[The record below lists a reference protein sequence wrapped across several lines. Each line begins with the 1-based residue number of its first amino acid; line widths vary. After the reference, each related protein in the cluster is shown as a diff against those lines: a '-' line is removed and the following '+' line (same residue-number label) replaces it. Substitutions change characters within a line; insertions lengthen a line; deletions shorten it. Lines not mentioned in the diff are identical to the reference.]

1 MPVCVCCTSGII
13 DLIGKKWTLCILVTL
28 GNAASVRFNGLLDA
42 LPGISPRTLSD
53 TLKALCREGIVQRTV
68 FPEAPPRVEY
78 SLSDQGRA
86 LRRVIAPLM
95 EWAALRS
102 PDSAEAPGVAMVR
115 GTM

>member
-1 MPVCVCCTSGII
+1 MCVCCTSGII

-28 GNAASVRFNGLLDA
+28 GNTSALRFNALLDA

-53 TLKALCREGIVQRTV
+53 TLKALLHEGIVARTV

-78 SLSDQGRA
+78 A
-86 LRRVIAPLM
+86 LTDSGMRLRQAVVPLM

-102 PDSAEAPGVAMVR
+102 EGMPRAQAGAAAAWP
-115 GTM
+115 